1 MISCR
6 YKRIKAGKKYI
17 ETFLIR
23 LAAKNLILLRGSK
36 GYLMCGY
43 LNLKAAQKFGDAAI
57 KITGV
62 SSIEEALKAKVH
74 SLTSAAKKLGIHKG
88 QPVKEAL
95 SIIA

>member
-1 MISCR
+1 MI
-6 YKRIKAGKKYI
+6 KRSSKKIKTGKKCI
-17 ETFLIR
+17 DAFLIR

-62 SSIEEALKAKVH
+62 SSIEEALRAKVH